1 MAIMLTVTDRQT
13 NNKFHLT
20 DGMIK
25 RIQRNTDGTA
35 YIELENE
42 NVTFNSVEPFDWIL
56 LNYGKLI

>member
-1 MAIMLTVTDRQT
+1 MLTVTDRQT